1 VWIHDGTQQGAVLM
15 LTKAI
20 ALDHAHLGVLCPGF
34 FDTRT
39 MYRITKCWAAK
50 ANSNESLTSFQ
61 PTIGRPIE
69 TREIAEPMA
78 FLPSDASGAMTGSA
92 MISTVVSSPRPD
104 AASRSRLGANTTL

>member
-1 VWIHDGTQQGAVLM
+1 M

-78 FLPSDASGAMTGSA
+78 FLPSDASSAMTGSA
-92 MISTVVSSPRPD
+92 MIDGGVLAKARRGEQKPTWREHDTVGNP
-104 AASRSRLGANTTL
+104 G